1 MRIKKTIKTCLII
14 IPVLLLFLSLFYWI
28 IIYPIATSVELS
40 ILTKNFP
47 KSRALKFIPSFVL
60 DDSSHSWEW
69 GTFELDKKCFDFNYD
84 TDYWTIKGHDNLVFS
99 VGMPTLDCDIAEIG
113 GECVLPTDINT
124 DVFKAIGISEY
135 NTFFNMDDGCKSL
148 SVRQNNTIMLNL
160 STEEIEKILD
170 IICLNE
176 NFNIIF
182 HKSEFYPQ
190 KVYYVHLYMDENDNI
205 FRFAPYPIT
214 LAFDGEQWKFVF
226 GASKDSWN
234 YVADVPFDTSMLSAC
249 E

>member
-1 MRIKKTIKTCLII
+1 MSVKKIIKICLI

-40 ILTKNFP
+40 IFTKNLP
-47 KSRALKFIPSFVL
+47 RNRTSKFILSAIL
-60 DDSSHSWEW
+60 DDKSHSWEW

-99 VGMPTLDCDIAEIG
+99 VSSSPVECDVAEIG
-113 GECVLPTDINT
+113 NMCVLPKEINT

-148 SVRQNNTIMLNL
+148 SVRQNNTVMLNL
-160 STEEIEKILD
+160 SPEEVGKILD
-170 IICLNE
+170 IICLKE

-182 HKSEFYPQ
+182 HKSEFSPQ
-190 KVYYVHLYMDENDNI
+190 KVYYIHLYMDENDNI
-205 FRFAPYPIT
+205 FRFAPYDIT

-226 GASKDSWN
+226 GLSKDGLN
-234 YVADVPFDTSMLSAC
+234 YVADVPFDTSMLSGC